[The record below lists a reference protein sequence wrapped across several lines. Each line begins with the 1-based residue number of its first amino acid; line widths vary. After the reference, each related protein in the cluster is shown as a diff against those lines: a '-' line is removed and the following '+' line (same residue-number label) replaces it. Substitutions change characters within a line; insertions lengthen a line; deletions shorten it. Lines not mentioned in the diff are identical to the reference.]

1 MLNDLREVLDDPK
14 KKRLAVL
21 AVAAAVVIGALIL
34 FTGSDTAAPEP
45 KSRQDT
51 VRHILTDQNTR
62 DLSLDSLSADVQLV
76 ARNNESMRREL
87 ERIKNSLDRRNAA
100 GDTQSERET
109 EELRSQLSELRAGLE
124 KLHAEN
130 LALQKNLQ
138 HDEPSNPPVTDGRSD
153 LHGSGKN
160 PFDDTASLEDV
171 FAQTPPPARESDKTA
186 GAAKRRIVIT
196 TGEIPAETVKRD
208 IVDPPVFIP
217 AGSIVTG
224 VFINGMDAPTNQGAR
239 RDPFP
244 STLRVQK
251 EAILPNR
258 FSADV
263 RECFMLVSGYGDLS
277 SERAYLRAETLSCI
291 REDGGVI
298 ESRLDAYVVGEDG
311 KAGVRG
317 RLVSKQGQIIAKSLM
332 AGFLGGVSKA
342 FDVNPVQ
349 SLNIMPGSN
358 RQYESVMSNQ
368 MMQGAAMKG
377 ASSAL
382 DRIAQFYLDMAEG
395 IFPVLEVDAGRQ
407 VDIILTRGVSLRI
420 RS

>member
-1 MLNDLREVLDDPK
+1 MLSDLRAILDDPK
-14 KKRLAVL
+14 KKRLAIV
-21 AVAAAVVIGALIL
+21 AGVAAIGVGALVL
-34 FTGSDTAAPEP
+34 VTGGDTAKPQF
-45 KSRQDT
+45 KSKQDT
-51 VRHILTDQNTR
+51 VRHILTDKNTR
-62 DLSLDSLSADVQLV
+62 DLSLDSLSAEMHLIT
-76 ARNNESMRREL
+76 RNNEMMRREL
-87 ERIKNSLDRRNAA
+87 DRIKTSQDRRNTA
-100 GDTQSERET
+100 SETESGRET
-109 EELRSQLSELRAGLE
+109 ERLQADLQELRAGLE
-124 KLHAEN
+124 KLRSEN
-130 LALQKNLQ
+130 LVLQRNLQ
-138 HDEPSNPPVTDGRSD
+138 HSEKPITSASEDGSNNFRID
-153 LHGSGKN
+153 KN
-160 PFDDTASLEDV
+160 PLEQPISAENA
-171 FAQTPPPARESDKTA
+171 FAHTPPPVKASEKAAATA
-186 GAAKRRIVIT
+186 TRRIVIT
-196 TGEIPAETVKRD
+196 TGEVPAEAEKQD
-208 IVDPPVFIP
+208 IADAPLFIP

-224 VFINGMDAPTNQGAR
+224 VFINGIDAPTNQGAR

-349 SLNIMPGSN
+349 SLNIMPGNN
-358 RQYESVMSNQ
+358 RQYESVMSGQ

-395 IFPVLEVDAGRQ
+395 IFPVLEVDAGRR
-407 VDIILTRGVSLRI
+407 VDIILTRGVSLNI